1 MHKSNGLAKTWHT
14 RKTTFGLRCV
24 FVTVVFVSRLCGAR
38 SVQCFSVVVGMMVLV
53 FVSSV
58 VAVMV
63 GELCVVFLKGGPL
76 DDERKGHS
84 RSEVS
89 QFRVFR
95 VFLCGRL
102 AMCGQCRATV
112 VNVAGGA
119 D

>member
-1 MHKSNGLAKTWHT
+1 MHKSNGLAKNWHT
-14 RKTTFGLRCV
+14 RKTTLGLRCV
-24 FVTVVFVSRLCGAR
+24 FMTVVFVSRLCGAR
-38 SVQCFSVVVGMMVLV
+38 SVQCFSVVVEMMVLV

-89 QFRVFR
+89 QFWGVSG
-95 VFLCGRL
+95 FLVWETGHVWPMQSDGRE
-102 AMCGQCRATV
+102 CCWWC
-112 VNVAGGA
+112 
-119 D
+119 